1 MIVKNSNSI
10 SADVIEDTIVA
21 DYLERHLFIL
31 FSINLA
37 VALEFLTL
45 QEIVGNY
52 KNQFALSAKQTRTS
66 RQKFPFYLYLKLVII
81 NLYFPTMQVYTI

>member
-10 SADVIEDTIVA
+10 SANVKEDTIVA

-52 KNQFALSAKQTRTS
+52 TNQFALSAKHARTS
-66 RQKFPFYLYLKLVII
+66 RQILPFYLYLKLVII
-81 NLYFPTMQVYTI
+81 NLYFPTMQVYIL